1 MDEKSN
7 SHLCNNLPWRKKTLI
22 FGCVVC
28 LSEKATFFFYFLN
41 PWISQC
47 SIVWFFSHLNHV
59 ALHKSEKIFFQVLTI
74 FRHSWVSGTYSSAV
88 SLSCFWAS
96 TIWWL
101 AAHFVWVCS
110 EDIADIVV
118 KMVISSWFFCLQRK
132 LRSTK
137 LTAGQWAKCWM
148 SRKRRWLTKS
158 RRRNLFQCFK
168 YFGP

>member
-7 SHLCNNLPWRKKTLI
+7 SHLCNNLPCRKKTLN

-28 LSEKATFFFYFLN
+28 LCEKATFFFYFLN

-59 ALHKSEKIFFQVLTI
+59 ALHKSEFFFKYWRFLDTPWCLAPTPVQ
-74 FRHSWVSGTYSSAV
+74 WVCNAFG
-88 SLSCFWAS
+88 LLPFDD
-96 TIWWL
+96 WL
-101 AAHFVWVCS
+101 AAHFVWLCS
-110 EDIADIVV
+110 EEIADIVV

-137 LTAGQWAKCWM
+137 LTAGLWAKCWM
-148 SRKRRWLTKS
+148 SRKRRWLTRS
-158 RRRNLFQCFK
+158 QRRNSFQCFK